1 LAVFLNC
8 TLKTRWLGGSFLMVY
23 RNNVG
28 RLGSGFISVCLQ
40 IRWLGPKSGFYVPDQ
55 YCSMAKEGGRDSG
68 AYNKMQHLGATSA
81 YNKMQHVGH
90 TAAAP
95 PTHK

>member
-1 LAVFLNC
+1 MYIHVRHTHGYVLQRFRR
-8 TLKTRWLGGSFLMVY
+8 THVY
-23 RNNVG
+23 
-28 RLGSGFISVCLQ
+28 VCATDS
-40 IRWLGPKSGFYVPDQ
+40 I
-55 YCSMAKEGGRDSG
+55 ATEGGRDSG